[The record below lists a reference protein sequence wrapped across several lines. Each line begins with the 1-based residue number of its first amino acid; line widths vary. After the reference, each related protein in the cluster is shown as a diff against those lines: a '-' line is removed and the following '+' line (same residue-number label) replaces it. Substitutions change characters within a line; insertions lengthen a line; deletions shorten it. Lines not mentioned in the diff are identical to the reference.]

1 VCRISTRCRRTRK
14 PHETEVARAA
24 QNGCTALMYL
34 VRLCE
39 KDQDPYVEGNECEPE
54 RDAARFNGLEL
65 KDALGESNRWQS
77 H

>member
-1 VCRISTRCRRTRK
+1 
-14 PHETEVARAA
+14 
-24 QNGCTALMYL
+24 MYL